1 MHFDLSSL
9 IEPTPGLQELSTPFT
24 TEEID
29 EVFRTMPID
38 KAPGPDGFNGKFLK
52 TCWQVNEED
61 IYKLCFDFYE
71 GNLNLGSI
79 NMEYITLIPKVP
91 SPTGVND
98 FRPITLLNC
107 VHKILTKLLTNR
119 LQALV
124 LKIVHQNQYGFL
136 KGRNI
141 QDCISWAFEFL
152 YQCETS
158 KKEII
163 LLKLDFAKVFDTIDH
178 SSMIKII
185 AQMGFDAKWLLW
197 IDLIFNLGKFYVL
210 LNGML
215 GR

>member
-1 MHFDLSSL
+1 
-9 IEPTPGLQELSTPFT
+9 
-24 TEEID
+24 
-29 EVFRTMPID
+29 
-38 KAPGPDGFNGKFLK
+38 
-52 TCWQVNEED
+52 
-61 IYKLCFDFYE
+61 
-71 GNLNLGSI
+71 
-79 NMEYITLIPKVP
+79 
-91 SPTGVND
+91 
-98 FRPITLLNC
+98 
-107 VHKILTKLLTNR
+107 